1 MPQVISRILSHT
13 CSAVWTSACF
23 ALLLAMPAQANE
35 AGAPQPS
42 VGDRQRLGLEAADH
56 RAPTFPVRA
65 RCDRERHRSGSLY
78 RMRRLCRTQ
87 RGHPPGASLW
97 WCIRWGQ
104 LFRSR
109 SLLHRQLRLRP
120 ISSSSSFADPTAC
133 IGCSGAAQL
142 PLNVATAANPL
153 TTVITP
159 ADPGWNSFILA
170 LSDQKDSLVITSWC
184 LYPTAS
190 VFSGCGKSGGGNPE
204 SLAFGAVGSFAG
216 DTVDFVKVI
225 ITDASFTNT
234 PTSDSESFYETFQ
247 FWGSGTPAP
256 GPRSVPEPGILAL
269 LLPALAGLL
278 LARRRRDGLPA
289 VPQGLKSG
297 E

>member
-13 CSAVWTSACF
+13 CSAAWTSACF

-42 VGDRQRLGLEAADH
+42 VGIDSAWAWRQPIIAPPPSPFAPDATANATDPAACTGCGAFAAPSGDILLGQVSGGVSGGGSYSQPLVTPPPTTF
-56 RAPTFPVRA
+56 AP
-65 RCDRERHRSGSLY
+65 DL
-78 RMRRLCRTQ
+78 
-87 RGHPPGASLW
+87 
-97 WCIRWGQ
+97 Q
-104 LFRSR
+104 LD
-109 SLLHRQLRLRP
+109 
-120 ISSSSSFADPTAC
+120 SFADPTAC